1 MGRDYM
7 RQLLNF
13 TDTDP
18 LDALTPDNP
27 FCVPHANTS
36 FIANEFMNGTGN

>member
-18 LDALTPDNP
+18 LDAKPDNP

-36 FIANEFMNGTGN
+36 FNANEFMNGTGN